1 MAILLEFKYD
11 KRLGLLASDSH
22 DFGVSMRTEVN
33 NMDQIQEESERA
45 YRLLQKSVDAQLHNP
60 GFIASEN
67 GKEQR
72 GEENQTEKTDPQQWN
87 CTERQRGL
95 ILKIIGRNLPE
106 SEVDRVAQEV
116 TGRRMYEL
124 QKGQASLIVGE
135 ILDRWG
141 KHRRTDLGGGVWMKD
156 TFSKIVGFR

>member
-11 KRLGLLASDSH
+11 KRLGLPGYSSH

-33 NMDQIQEESERA
+33 NVEEIQEESERA
-45 YRLLQKSVDAQLHNP
+45 YRLLQKSVDAQLRNP

-72 GEENQTEKTDPQQWN
+72 GEENQTEKTDPEKWN

-95 ILKIIGRNLPE
+95 ILKILSQNDLPE
-106 SEVDRVAQEV
+106 LAVEEVAQELH
-116 TGRRMYEL
+116 GRSMSEL
-124 QKGQASLIVGE
+124 GKMQVSTVISEV
-135 ILDRWG
+135 LDRWG
-141 KHRRTDLGGGVWMKD
+141 KHKRTNG
-156 TFSKIVGFR
+156 RAA